1 LFESIDTN
9 GDGRLDKEEMHAAFP
24 HLGSEQVQALMRAAD
39 QDSDGC
45 ISFEELWALIQA
57 DESGGGD
64 EELPGNVGSDDLH
77 EVRQIFSPVRFEAQA
92 FQLGEA
98 SMVKQIQDPEASL
111 AKLFQRASALFD
123 DFDMT
128 ETGMLGRIQLAV
140 GLEDYGYLEVER
152 DIIFHVMDHN
162 HDGKITFPSFFRSI
176 WVLSEHVIGLG
187 YLLQEA
193 YGEPINEEGLRR
205 VIAFLTPRIITLQ
218 RHFRHGRRARAL
230 QNYANEKKGG
240 SAKGVV
246 LAVHVLRGEK
256 LKAMDSNGF
265 SDAYLTFKVG
275 ADRTG
280 KGKDTSK
287 KGQTKVVARSL
298 NPEWDEKFEVELSPD
313 EVESPTEMLSIQ
325 VWDRDKDGDDDLIG
339 EFMLCLSDIVKTDLD
354 GTRGV
359 TQEHTIFGVSSKE
372 SSGVVETGPPS
383 KSFLHT
389 DFNLVNILHLTFGNR
404 C

>member
-1 LFESIDTN
+1 MFESIDTN

-24 HLGSEQVQALMRAAD
+24 HLGSEQVQALMRAA
-39 QDSDGC
+39 
-45 ISFEELWALIQA
+45 
-57 DESGGGD
+57 GGD
-64 EELPGNVGSDDLH
+64 DEEQPGSVVPDDID

-162 HDGKITFPSFFRSI
+162 HDGKIGGRSFFRSI

-187 YLLQEA
+187 KLLQDA
-193 YGEPINEEGLRR
+193 YGEIINEDGLRR
-205 VIAFLTPRIITLQ
+205 VIAFLSPRIITLQ
-218 RHFRHGRRARAL
+218 RHFRQGLRARAL
-230 QNYANEKKGG
+230 QNYINEKKGA
-240 SAKGVV
+240 SAKGMV
-246 LAVHVLRGEK
+246 LAVHAIRGEN

-275 ADRTG
+275 ADGTG
-280 KGKDTSK
+280 KGKSTSK
-287 KGQTKVVARSL
+287 KGQTKVVTRSL
-298 NPEWDEKFEVELSPD
+298 NPKP
-313 EVESPTEMLSIQ
+313 
-325 VWDRDKDGDDDLIG
+325 
-339 EFMLCLSDIVKTDLD
+339 
-354 GTRGV
+354 
-359 TQEHTIFGVSSKE
+359 
-372 SSGVVETGPPS
+372 
-383 KSFLHT
+383 
-389 DFNLVNILHLTFGNR
+389 
-404 C
+404 